1 MYLVYMSTG
10 RRIGMALLLMPIQ
23 TLGLNQLPS
32 KLSAHGTAISNT
44 IRQVAGAVGTSLLVT
59 VMTSRTTTHMKDM
72 LASGSTQNGTQ
83 EHMIMEA
90 SIQGINDSYLVIV
103 GIGILGLLLSFF
115 IKRVGQAPD
124 PDLEQEP
131 EVKLKKI
138 IAKEA

>member
-1 MYLVYMSTG
+1 
-10 RRIGMALLLMPIQ
+10 
-23 TLGLNQLPS
+23 
-32 KLSAHGTAISNT
+32 
-44 IRQVAGAVGTSLLVT
+44 
-59 VMTSRTTTHMKDM
+59 
-72 LASGSTQNGTQ
+72 
-83 EHMIMEA
+83 MIMEA